1 MFQSYHAELH
11 QYKHHIELFNQLTQK
26 LIAVYQQDD
35 TTKVKK
41 MTETINQR
49 YNNLNTR
56 WEVVIFTLYNKN
68 FINFLFYLPAPDICL
83 ESCNPLDLQ
92 FFLLPLPV
100 CLHETTLKL
109 LSKFYETLLIPFS
122 FDLNQGGILTATLYK
137 DMSMF
142 LHTSEVENTNICQNE
157 KCMNRSC

>member
-1 MFQSYHAELH
+1 LYALFQSYHAELH

-68 FINFLFYLPAPDICL
+68 FIIFLFFLPAPDICL
-83 ESCNPLDLQ
+83 EIWNPVGSPVCIAASPYLFPWNNSKTAERIIWNLVDPLQ
-92 FFLLPLPV
+92 FWFKSRV
-100 CLHETTLKL
+100 D
-109 LSKFYETLLIPFS
+109 F
-122 FDLNQGGILTATLYK
+122 
-137 DMSMF
+137 
-142 LHTSEVENTNICQNE
+142 
-157 KCMNRSC
+157 NRNFM